1 MRLSLLALA
10 VLLASPVVA
19 QTPEQRVDITLKSFK
34 FEPPEIRLKHGVA
47 YVLHFVNASD
57 GGHDFAAKQFF
68 AAARVAPA
76 DAASVQGGAVKLK
89 GGEARDVHLIA
100 PAAGRYDV
108 RCTHFLHSTFGMKGA
123 VVVE

>member
-1 MRLSLLALA
+1 MRLSLLTLA
-10 VLLASPVVA
+10 ALLASPVLA
-19 QTPEQRVDITLKSFK
+19 QSPEQRVDITLKSFK
-34 FEPPEIRLKHGVA
+34 FEPPEIRLKHGA
-47 YVLHFVNASD
+47 PYVLHFVNTSE

-68 AAARVAPA
+68 AAARIAPS
-76 DAASVQGGAVKLK
+76 DAAAVRGGAVRLR

-100 PAAGRYDV
+100 PAAGRYEV